1 MHCTHTQNKT
11 LKADRVDILIN
22 SFYSLTDESYFS
34 EWIWL
39 SMLNTIESVE
49 KKIVTLR
56 REKKIIRSPAC
67 DG

>member
-1 MHCTHTQNKT
+1 MHSTHTHNKT

-39 SMLNTIESVE
+39 SMLNTIGKVE
-49 KKIVTLR
+49 KKTL
-56 REKKIIRSPAC
+56 
-67 DG
+67 